1 MQSRAVYTDV
11 VKEVVAELR
20 DRANACLAAGIL
32 RENVILDPGI
42 GFAKESAHNWAI
54 LNNLEEFRAI
64 GYPILI
70 GASRKRFL
78 GNLVGAEKTDDRESA
93 TIALTALLAKKGIW
107 GVRVH
112 SVKPH
117 RDAIAVARSMK

>member
-1 MQSRAVYTDV
+1 MQLRAVYDDV
-11 VKEVVAELR
+11 VDEVGTELQERAE
-20 DRANACLAAGIL
+20 ASLAAGIL
-32 RENVILDPGI
+32 PENLILDPGI
-42 GFAKESAHNWAI
+42 GFAKESEHNWRI
-54 LNNLEEFRAI
+54 LNHLEAFTSI

-78 GNLVGAEKTDDRESA
+78 GKLVGAENTDERESA

-117 RDAIAVARSMK
+117 LDAIAVARSMR